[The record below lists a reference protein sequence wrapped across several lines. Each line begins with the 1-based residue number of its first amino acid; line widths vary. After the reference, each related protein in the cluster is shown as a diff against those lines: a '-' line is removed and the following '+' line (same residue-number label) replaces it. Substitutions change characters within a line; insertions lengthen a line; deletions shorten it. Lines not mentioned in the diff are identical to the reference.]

1 MSAVNLGKTLG
12 LLVRVARE
20 VKRHVTVL
28 GLRHDQQDSGH
39 QQDCTSSL
47 GRQRVA
53 RVNED
58 IEMTVAQD
66 VEGPLD
72 SMLGEVLSIQN
83 GSQDVVD
90 RCLRVIIRQL
100 YILDHLCKLKVR
112 LVLGR
117 LLVARPECLG
127 QFVEGDAG
135 AGLRLPGEEGRSTS
149 PAGFQPDGGRP
160 LCFGRSPF

>member
-1 MSAVNLGKTLG
+1 MSAVNLGKILA

-39 QQDCTSSL
+39 QQDYTSSL
-47 GRQRVA
+47 RRQRVA
-53 RVNED
+53 RLNED

-66 VEGPLD
+66 VEGALG
-72 SMLGEVLSIQN
+72 SMLREVLSVQN

-100 YILDHLCKLKVR
+100 CILDHLFKLKVG
-112 LVLGR
+112 LILKYLNMNAIHLFEVCQGY
-117 LLVARPECLG
+117 
-127 QFVEGDAG
+127 VERVD
-135 AGLRLPGEEGRSTS
+135 R
-149 PAGFQPDGGRP
+149 
-160 LCFGRSPF
+160 